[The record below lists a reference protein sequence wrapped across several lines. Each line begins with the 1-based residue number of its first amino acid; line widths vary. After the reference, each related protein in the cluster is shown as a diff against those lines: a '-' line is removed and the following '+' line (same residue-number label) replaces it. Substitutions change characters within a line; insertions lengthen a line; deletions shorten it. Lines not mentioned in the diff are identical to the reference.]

1 MEMKYKNAGSS
12 ETMPIISAPHKDILR
27 WIVIGLV
34 SIDSVAGKSRPV
46 LTFDYIVVS
55 RMLEPILTDQT
66 FQNINALPNP
76 QSASWFVVACR
87 HSRLNV

>member
-1 MEMKYKNAGSS
+1 M
-12 ETMPIISAPHKDILR
+12 
-27 WIVIGLV
+27 IGLV

-76 QSASWFVVACR
+76 QSAS
-87 HSRLNV
+87 